1 MKDRWDQWRLKTQE
15 KKKQQQK
22 KRKGIQRDFLIKEK
36 LKN

>member
-15 KKKQQQK
+15 KKQQQK
-22 KRKGIQRDFLIKEK
+22 KRKEIQRDFLIKEK